1 MKQDTCW
8 DNQMLC
14 CYWLQTYFL
23 PNLPKEYTT
32 GSNLTNSLIIFKY
45 GSTLGSIH
53 RESILHKYLFSN

>member
-14 CYWLQTYFL
+14 CFWPQTYFL
-23 PNLPKEYTT
+23 PNLPKGYTT
-32 GSNLTNSLIIFKY
+32 GKNLTNSLIIFKY

-53 RESILHKYLFSN
+53 RESVLHKHLVSS